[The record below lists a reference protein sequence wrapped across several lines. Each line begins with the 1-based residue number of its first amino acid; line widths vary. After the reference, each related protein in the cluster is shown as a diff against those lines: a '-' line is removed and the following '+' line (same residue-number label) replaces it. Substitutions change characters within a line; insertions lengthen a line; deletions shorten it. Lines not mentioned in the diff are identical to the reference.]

1 MPYALVMGASGDIGQ
16 AVCEKLAGQG
26 WSLYCHFNQQKEKV
40 LNFVS
45 DLQKRYPQQDFFMVS
60 LDMLREA
67 EIPNFLD
74 QLFQVDGIVFASGFT
89 FYELLPETKA
99 DQMEALWQVHL
110 KTPLLLLQGLQ
121 EKLAKSKRGRFV
133 FIGSVYG
140 HHGSSMETVY
150 SAVKGAQESFAKAYA
165 KEVATLGITVNVVA
179 PGAVQ
184 TRMNENWDL
193 QEIAELTSEIPLG
206 RLADPSEIAA
216 ACTYLFSKE
225 ASYTTGI
232 VLPVAGGWME

>member
-26 WSLYCHFNQQKEKV
+26 WSLYCHYNQQKEKV

-60 LDMLREA
+60 LDMLKET
-67 EIPNFLD
+67 EVPSFL
-74 QLFQVDGIVFASGFT
+74 
-89 FYELLPETKA
+89 E
-99 DQMEALWQVHL
+99 QMDALWQVHL
-110 KTPLLLLQGLQ
+110 KTPLLLLQSLQ
-121 EKLAKSKRGRFV
+121 EKLAKNGNGRVV

-140 HHGSSMETVY
+140 HRGSSMETVY
-150 SAVKGAQESFAKAYA
+150 SAVKGAQEAFVKAYA

-184 TRMNENWDL
+184 TKMNDNWEP
-193 QEIAELTSEIPLG
+193 QELTELISEIPLG
-206 RLADPSEIAA
+206 RLADPKEIAA
-216 ACTYLFSKE
+216 ACNYLFSKE

-232 VLPVAGGWME
+232 VLPVTGGWLE

>member
-1 MPYALVMGASGDIGQ
+1 
-16 AVCEKLAGQG
+16 
-26 WSLYCHFNQQKEKV
+26 
-40 LNFVS
+40 
-45 DLQKRYPQQDFFMVS
+45 
-60 LDMLREA
+60 
-67 EIPNFLD
+67 
-74 QLFQVDGIVFASGFT
+74 
-89 FYELLPETKA
+89 
-99 DQMEALWQVHL
+99 
-110 KTPLLLLQGLQ
+110 
-121 EKLAKSKRGRFV
+121 
-133 FIGSVYG
+133 
-140 HHGSSMETVY
+140 
-150 SAVKGAQESFAKAYA
+150 
-165 KEVATLGITVNVVA
+165 VNVVA